1 MDEKASSIESLY
13 ELIEAY
19 SKTSLELYKLK
30 AIEKT
35 AEVTS
40 NLASNIVVLCVV
52 SFFVLFINIGI
63 AFWLGELC
71 GKIYY
76 GFFIIAAFYAFAALV
91 IYSFRNKWIIK
102 PISNTIITQAL
113 K

>member
-1 MDEKASSIESLY
+1 MEENTSSIESLY
-13 ELIEAY
+13 EHIEAY

-40 NLASNIVVLCVV
+40 SLASNVVVLSVV
-52 SFFVLFINIGI
+52 SFFILFFNIGI
-63 AFWLGELC
+63 AIWLGELC

-76 GFFIIAAFYAFAALV
+76 GFFIVAAFYALSALV